1 MTDFTAEKTDLSTP
15 QAQALFKGMQRVSLI
30 TNIVMGVVAVM
41 ITGIAIWAS
50 TTMRGVRAGWEE
62 IVFYVLIAAILAYLL
77 FVVVWEVLNRR
88 KYLAL
93 THSFI
98 AEGFAEQS
106 NVLADSGEIAFE
118 LYLAGDCLF
127 VMREGCE
134 DVVRLDLTPVK
145 SYTTVCAGIVR
156 HTKKF
161 LCAYYFNCAQTNGG
175 GVPESV
181 VICDKIGKKE
191 KRQIVVAQGKP
202 VKDCSKS
209 YWLKHEFFR

>member
-1 MTDFTAEKTDLSTP
+1 MTDLNYQKTDLSTP
-15 QAQALFKGMQRVSLI
+15 QAQTLFKGMQRVSLI

-50 TTMRGVRAGWEE
+50 TTMRGVRAGWAE
-62 IVFYVLIAAILAYLL
+62 IMFYVLIFVILGYLL

-88 KYLAL
+88 KYLAI
-93 THSFI
+93 THAFI
-98 AEGFAEQS
+98 AEGFSEQS
-106 NVLADSGEIAFE
+106 GILSGGGEIAFE

-127 VMREGCE
+127 VMREGCG

-156 HTKKF
+156 YTKKF

-191 KRQIVVAQGKP
+191 KRLTVVAQGKP